1 MAGRN
6 TLLLRFFAVCLVIA
20 AGSIVATTLLTT
32 TVATGPEQQSRSI
45 EADGKL
51 YQRLLDYAA
60 THQDWSR
67 IQPVLDSLRAET
79 GRQIVLRGKD
89 GQFIADNAPEGAA
102 AAVPLAAPS
111 TLVDPLHVDQAVKP
125 GPAIDP
131 RALGPY
137 QLSTVDGERLW
148 QLAGAAARCDTRL
161 RMEVDPAGRP
171 HLVQPDGSRVTWST
185 PGTPCLPDPRQLTRS
200 TPGEL
205 ATNAA
210 LLDKLTD
217 CLRRNGFPAST
228 VDTNW
233 AEPANSR
240 WFLTPPPPGSPTQVA
255 DCLTAARRDQL
266 AGSVAPPALL
276 YLSPT
281 AIPAPAVLSFD
292 RLPRILLIMTAIL
305 VLAGAAAWLLA
316 NQLVRPIRELTE
328 AARRL
333 GTGDREARVCTT
345 ARGEIGELARA
356 FNLMSIR
363 VTLTEAQRQALIS
376 DVAHELRT
384 PVGNIT
390 GWLEAVQDGLAAPD
404 PQLTAMLLEESLFLE
419 RLVDDLQDVAQA
431 DAGTLRLHPEPINTA
446 DVIEHVVSAH
456 RVLAEGNEVA
466 LRTDVDGPLHLTADP
481 VRLRQALGNLVS
493 NALRYT
499 QPGGEVVVTGR
510 VDEHEAVLEVAD
522 TGIGI
527 AAEDLPHVFDRFWRA
542 DKSRS
547 RRTGGSGL
555 GLTITR
561 YLVEAHGGT
570 IRVTSEVGRGSTFR
584 VVLPVQH

>member
-1 MAGRN
+1 MARRN
-6 TLLLRFFAVCLVIA
+6 SLLIRFFAVCLLIA
-20 AGSIVATTLLTT
+20 AVSIVAATLLTT
-32 TVATGPEQQSRSI
+32 LTSTPEQHSRTV
-45 EADGKL
+45 EDDHKL
-51 YQRLLDYAA
+51 YERLLEHAV

-67 IQPVLDSLRAET
+67 VQPVLDSLREQT
-79 GRQIVLRGKD
+79 GREIVLRGKD
-89 GQFIADNAPEGAA
+89 GRFIADNVPADSTAA
-102 AAVPLAAPS
+102 LSLSPPS
-111 TLVDPLHVDQAVKP
+111 AMIDPLHVDLALKP

-137 QLSTVDGERLW
+137 ALSTPDGERLW
-148 QLAGAAARCDTRL
+148 RIAGDAVRCDTRQ
-161 RMEVDPAGRP
+161 RMEIDPAGRP
-171 HLVQPDGSRVTWST
+171 HLVLPDGGLLTWTT
-185 PGTPCLPDPRQLTRS
+185 PGTPCLPDPKQLTRS

-205 ATNAA
+205 AANTA

-217 CLRRNGFPAST
+217 CLRHNGPKSST
-228 VDTNW
+228 VDTAW
-233 AEPANSR
+233 ADPENSR
-240 WFLTPPPPGSPTQVA
+240 WFLTPPPPGTPARVA

-266 AGSVAPPALL
+266 AATVAPPALL
-276 YLSPT
+276 YASAPAL
-281 AIPAPAVLSFD
+281 PAPALLGFD
-292 RLPRILLIMTAIL
+292 QLPRILLIMTVIL
-305 VLAGAAAWLLA
+305 VLAGAAAWVLTS
-316 NQLVRPIRELTE
+316 QLVRPIRELTE

-333 GTGDREARVCTT
+333 GTGDRAARVCTT
-345 ARGEIGELARA
+345 ARGELGELARA

-384 PVGNIT
+384 PVANIT

-419 RLVDDLQDVAQA
+419 RLVDDLQDLAQA

-466 LRTDVDGPLHLTADP
+466 LRMVVDGPLHLTADP

-499 QPGGEVVVTGR
+499 QPGGAVVVTGR
-510 VDEHEAVLEVAD
+510 VDEHEAVLEVTD